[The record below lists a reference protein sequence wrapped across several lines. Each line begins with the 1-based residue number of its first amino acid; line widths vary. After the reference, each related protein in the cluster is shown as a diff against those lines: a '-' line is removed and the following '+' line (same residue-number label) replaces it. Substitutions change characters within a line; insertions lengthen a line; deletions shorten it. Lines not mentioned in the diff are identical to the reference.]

1 MNDIQVNNHSSVVK
15 LVKPADSAP
24 GSEKEPQ
31 GLANKD
37 SAEVS
42 GISDVKN
49 IADVKNTKEKT
60 GIEGVEKVDD
70 AEKPEALKEAVT
82 RLTDFVQKTQRDLQF
97 KLDESSGRT
106 VITVLDRSTQEI
118 IRQIPDDEALKLAQS
133 LHQDEPLTLFTAKV

>member
-24 GSEKEPQ
+24 SSEKEPQ
-31 GLANKD
+31 GLSSKV

-42 GISDVKN
+42 DISSVKDTAGVKN
-49 IADVKNTKEKT
+49 ANEKT
-60 GIEGVEKVDD
+60 GAEGADKVVDT
-70 AEKPEALKEAVT
+70 EKPEALKEAVT
-82 RLTDFVQKTQRDLQF
+82 QLNDFVQKTQRDLQF
-97 KLDESSGRT
+97 KLDEGSGRT
-106 VITVLDRSTQEI
+106 VITVLDRSTQEV